1 MIDTDKIRQCVV
13 TGLKNYLGVPVIR
26 SNQNETPPQ
35 YPYVSY
41 TITTLESE
49 NNGTYGEYE
58 DGIDR
63 KAVTQT
69 WSISAV
75 AATNSESIEL
85 ASKAKQWLERVGT
98 IYLNDNDVICQRCTS
113 INNRDNVLSVEYEY
127 KNGFDAVFWGYSE
140 IEEPTYSE
148 TIDFVEIA
156 DTNIEQGM
164 TEDELNELL
173 EKRLAGDINNGR

>member
-1 MIDTDKIRQCVV
+1 MIDTDKIRECVV
-13 TGLKNYLGVPVIR
+13 VGLSNYTGVKVIR
-26 SNQNETPPQ
+26 SNQNEEPPD
-35 YPYVSY
+35 YPYIVY
-41 TITTLESE
+41 TIITLESE

-75 AATNSESIEL
+75 AATNSKSIEL

-98 IYLNDNDVICQRCTS
+98 VYLNDNDVICQRCTS
-113 INNRDNVLSVEYEY
+113 INNRDNILSVEYEY

-148 TIDFVEIA
+148 KIEFVEIA
-156 DTNIEQGM
+156 DTSIEQGM
-164 TEDELNELL
+164 SDDELNELL